1 MTHTHAN
8 ARTHTGDNSG
18 GNSKAIKVIRIVKPL
33 RLFKLL
39 RVLRAMK
46 VWPQILN
53 PEPKILKPEPD
64 GARREGVR
72 V

>member
-1 MTHTHAN
+1 M
-8 ARTHTGDNSG
+8 
-18 GNSKAIKVIRIVKPL
+18 IRIVKPL